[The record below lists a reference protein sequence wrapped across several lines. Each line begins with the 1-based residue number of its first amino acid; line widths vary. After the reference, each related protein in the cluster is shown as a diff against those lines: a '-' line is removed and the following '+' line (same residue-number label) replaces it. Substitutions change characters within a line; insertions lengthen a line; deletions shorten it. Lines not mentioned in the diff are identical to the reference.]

1 MGGVQEVLAWLELI
15 HSRVPSLWTP
25 EKTPETAN
33 FLGCPLTLEA
43 WKGGLVGLV
52 VFSAEVGGS
61 GARIPVIR
69 IRIQISAQ
77 LAQPL
82 GRSKGDSLDL
92 VEWGRIWGQRRAS
105 IQCKMR
111 YQLESWLIC
120 WLVTTVCCILVGWG
134 VEVVRVGVDWVK
146 GAPLVYAGGRADNCV
161 NQVQKSG
168 AFCVHCTYV
177 VVSVCTYAR
186 K

>member
-1 MGGVQEVLAWLELI
+1 MMGGVQEVLAWLELI

-33 FLGCPLTLEA
+33 FLGCPLALEA
-43 WKGGLVGLV
+43 WKGSLVGLV

-61 GARIPVIR
+61 GARIPVFR

-92 VEWGRIWGQRRAS
+92 VEWGRIWGRGRAS
-105 IQCKMR
+105 LSRCAGQA
-111 YQLESWLIC
+111 ES
-120 WLVTTVCCILVGWG
+120 
-134 VEVVRVGVDWVK
+134 K
-146 GAPLVYAGGRADNCV
+146 GLRHFRADH
-161 NQVQKSG
+161 SG
-168 AFCVHCTYV
+168 ERTLL
-177 VVSVCTYAR
+177 SVMTASKLSRHSRSSSGCAISIGRTA
-186 K
+186 